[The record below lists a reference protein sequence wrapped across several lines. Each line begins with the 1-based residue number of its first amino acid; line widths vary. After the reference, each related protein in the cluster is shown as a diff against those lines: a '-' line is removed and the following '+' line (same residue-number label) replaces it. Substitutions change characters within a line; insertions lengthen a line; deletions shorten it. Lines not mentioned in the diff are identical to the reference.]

1 LVLNVP
7 HLLGD
12 KSKINLRSPEVSPS
26 GTSISLFLYQ
36 ISENPHY
43 RNQEPS
49 SVIDL
54 YYLITPYSD
63 ATGIGETPNQIEQQ
77 MLSNILRIFHN
88 RHMSAPMLSKEL
100 VETGNKEIN
109 IYLNNLSMEETN
121 RIWSMFRD
129 VSYKLCL
136 SYLVTPIRIPV
147 AHEDFGKKIISE
159 HIEFEELLK

>member
-1 LVLNVP
+1 VP
-7 HLLGD
+7 HLLGN
-12 KSKINLRSPEVSPS
+12 KSKINLRSPEVPMS

-36 ISENPHY
+36 ISENAHY

-49 SVIDL
+49 AVIDL

-63 ATGIGETPNQIEQQ
+63 AIGIGETPNQIEQQ

-88 RHMSAPMLSKEL
+88 RRLRAPLLSKEL

-129 VSYKLCL
+129 TSYKLCL

-147 AHEDFGKKIISE
+147 VHEDFGKKIISE
-159 HIEFEELLK
+159 QIEFEELLK